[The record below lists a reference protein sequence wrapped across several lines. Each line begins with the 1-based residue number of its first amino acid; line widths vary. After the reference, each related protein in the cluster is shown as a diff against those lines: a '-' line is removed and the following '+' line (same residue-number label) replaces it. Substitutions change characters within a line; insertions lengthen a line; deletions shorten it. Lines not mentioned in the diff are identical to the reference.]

1 MNDSAELFEAIA
13 HPTRIKILKILEKEP
28 STFASLKRQLNIDS
42 SGNLDHHLKKLDP
55 LITTQPDGLYALTE
69 AGKTALTSVAA
80 VEEWKES
87 ERLKHKMFSAK
98 PRMFSVLG
106 ALTLTVAVVAFAIV
120 GVTVYC
126 SSFNVP
132 FLPYVYGVAAVLG
145 VLSFLGLIAEKGWGW
160 TLSVA
165 QAALLLAYALVP
177 LYFALYA
184 PFALS
189 RYSTEAPSPF
199 IWVATIF
206 LVIAELG
213 VLFIA
218 LRRPVRAFLGKP
230 NPTRMRPRALAVAC

>member
-69 AGKTALTSVAA
+69 AGKTALPWVAA
-80 VEEWKES
+80 VEE
-87 ERLKHKMFSAK
+87 RN
-98 PRMFSVLG
+98 
-106 ALTLTVAVVAFAIV
+106 AIV